1 MSKPIQE
8 KTLPPINGRGLTN
21 IFESHCHYDDAAYE
35 SDADTVIRAAH
46 ENGVSR
52 FINIGCDLA
61 SSKAGLKLT
70 ERYPY
75 FFCTVGI
82 HPEFAE
88 RELCT
93 LQETLAQ
100 FKTLAARDKVV
111 AIGEIGLDYHY
122 EDGASKEAQKIVF
135 EQQLILARELDM
147 PVVIHSRDAVAD
159 TLALLQQYRPKG
171 VVHCFSGAPEVAK
184 QILDLGMYI
193 GFTGVLTFQNAKKA
207 VSSAAIIP
215 NDRFLLETDCPYMAP
230 VPFRGKRCQ
239 SDMIAHTAEKM
250 AEIKGISAQQA
261 VDFACQNTIRL
272 FGLTI

>member
-1 MSKPIQE
+1 M
-8 KTLPPINGRGLTN
+8 LPPINERGLTN
-21 IFESHCHYDDAAYE
+21 IFESHCHYDDSAFAADVDE
-35 SDADTVIRAAH
+35 VIRTAH
-46 ENGVSR
+46 QNGVSH

-61 SSKAGLKLT
+61 SSKAGIKLT

-75 FFCTVGI
+75 FFCAAGI
-82 HPEFAE
+82 HPEFAKQA
-88 RELCT
+88 LDA
-93 LQETLAQ
+93 LPETLSGLKA
-100 FKTLAARDKVV
+100 LCANDKVV

-122 EDGASKEAQKIVF
+122 EDGAPKKTQKIVF
-135 EQQLILARELDM
+135 EQQLLLAKELNL
-147 PVVIHSRDAVAD
+147 PVIIHSRDAVAD
-159 TLALLQQYRPKG
+159 TLAILQKHRPKG

-207 VSSAAIIP
+207 VSSAAVIP

-239 SDMIAHTAEKM
+239 SDMIAHTAEKI

-261 VDFACQNTIRL
+261 VDFARQNTIRL
-272 FGLTI
+272 FGLCI